1 MKKRLRQRLAVPAV
15 LLTMGLMVTAP
26 APRSAADDSARADLY
41 ELFDVE
47 GVGANIVVGAD
58 TSLSMK
64 GDFEVV
70 RRALDGF
77 SRDLGPND
85 RLTIITFDNEARK
98 VYDGPADE
106 TGKIRA
112 AYPKVPDPKGQ
123 KTNIGAAVDQVLTE
137 LEGGEGRLSVVVF
150 LTDGMEDP
158 PPESEFAI
166 RPGAA
171 WANLRDRAAT
181 QDASKEA
188 YVLAIGLN
196 QNTDIDRLEKI
207 WPQARPI
214 SITPSELGIH
224 FRQLKEKIRQ
234 ERLKHEVRKELDGG
248 RVAVTFDETDWGA
261 LRPGATRERELI
273 VKSKYETLP
282 IEIDLS
288 GLSWREFQP
297 MAPGGAAAPGGGSAK
312 VAPRLIVDKK
322 KFVLG
327 PGESRTIS
335 VKVVAPRGDDAVEL
349 KKEEEWRGRVKVAL
363 AAETPV
369 APKIARLGIEPGIKT
384 TGGEREILFS
394 RTTGIAL
401 YVFALVG
408 FAALTAFVLFGRYAV
423 NPAGQLLYRGL
434 FAPPLFG
441 RLAFSAAPKGEKLPR
456 PVNLEGVGRRATL
469 GANGMVVL
477 AGEGVEP
484 VHAEFFT
491 AWDEGEA
498 KVFIRPRDG
507 TVRVARSPV
516 STPVIVAE
524 ETELRP
530 GSLIQIGEYR
540 LQWS

>member
-1 MKKRLRQRLAVPAV
+1 M
-15 LLTMGLMVTAP
+15 
-26 APRSAADDSARADLY
+26 AA
-41 ELFDVE
+41 
-47 GVGANIVVGAD
+47 
-58 TSLSMK
+58 
-64 GDFEVV
+64 
-70 RRALDGF
+70 
-77 SRDLGPND
+77 
-85 RLTIITFDNEARK
+85 
-98 VYDGPADE
+98 
-106 TGKIRA
+106 
-112 AYPKVPDPKGQ
+112 
-123 KTNIGAAVDQVLTE
+123 GAAVTP
-137 LEGGEGRLSVVVF
+137 GE
-150 LTDGMEDP
+150 
-158 PPESEFAI
+158 A
-166 RPGAA
+166 
-171 WANLRDRAAT
+171 
-181 QDASKEA
+181 
-188 YVLAIGLN
+188 
-196 QNTDIDRLEKI
+196 
-207 WPQARPI
+207 
-214 SITPSELGIH
+214 
-224 FRQLKEKIRQ
+224 
-234 ERLKHEVRKELDGG
+234 
-248 RVAVTFDETDWGA
+248 
-261 LRPGATRERELI
+261 
-273 VKSKYETLP
+273 
-282 IEIDLS
+282 
-288 GLSWREFQP
+288 
-297 MAPGGAAAPGGGSAK
+297 GSAN
-312 VAPRLIVDKK
+312 VAPRLVVDEK

-408 FAALTAFVLFGRYAV
+408 LAALTAFVLFGRFAV

-469 GANGMVVL
+469 GANGIVAL

-484 VHAEFFT
+484 VHAELFT
-491 AWDEGEA
+491 AWEEGEA